1 MNDVENEWIS
11 FMKTRGC
18 GLRGVQGFRA
28 FDAFEDSFEALEA
41 PTDTCNGLRGR
52 SGTNSVTVRSHADM
66 GEEQFGPPE
75 FGEGEG
81 TAWFRCDIYTPDLIP
96 ISLTTR

>member
-1 MNDVENEWIS
+1 
-11 FMKTRGC
+11 
-18 GLRGVQGFRA
+18 
-28 FDAFEDSFEALEA
+28 
-41 PTDTCNGLRGR
+41 
-52 SGTNSVTVRSHADM
+52 M